1 MKGFSTPAWAA
12 AGAVVALTW
21 GSTVLAEPPPGKGAA
36 GPPKGE
42 AEPTV
47 GVVTNYQPGSGKVTI
62 DGKPMKLSVSAELA
76 LQKRLESEGWRPGSP
91 FSAQFGSSTAPDGS
105 PTVEGIQPLEK
116 P

>member
-12 AGAVVALTW
+12 AAAVVALAW
-21 GSTVLAEPPPGKGAA
+21 GSTVLAQPPPAQSPPGKG
-36 GPPKGE
+36 P

-62 DGKPMKLSVSAELA
+62 DGKPMKLSASAELA
-76 LQKRLESEGWRPGSP
+76 LQKRLESEGWKPGSP
-91 FSAQFGSSTAPDGS
+91 FSAQFDSSTAPDGS
-105 PTVEGIQPLEK
+105 PTAEGIQPLEK